1 MAKIHPADAE
11 SMRILELQK
20 NNADTTRLRD
30 GILIVITSI
39 FIAVFAILVWL
50 LPHKSFS
57 ADENRTLQE
66 FPKFSFEALTDGEY
80 TADIGSFYSDQ
91 FPARRFFVGLK
102 SVAELGQL
110 KMQNNSVIPASGGR
124 LVKRLEY
131 ENLDAAEKNLGTIE
145 DFEELLSAKEI
156 PLTTVIAPR
165 STDIFA
171 DFLHPLYSR
180 ERADRIWG
188 AVEESGLAD
197 LSLVEPLKKAEND
210 GGYVWYKTDHHWTAD
225 GAYLAYSLLAD
236 ELGYSP
242 LPPEFFKPTTVSE
255 EFYGT
260 TWSSSGMPWTAPDQM
275 KLYRFEGDEAYLVEN
290 MITGDVMQGFYD
302 SSKLEVK
309 DKYSTYLGGNQAYVR
324 VYDPSA
330 TQEKPKLLIVKD
342 SFAHSLAPFLALHYE
357 LHIVD
362 LRYYTESTAKLA
374 LSIDA
379 DRVLILV
386 GADTLATST
395 DLTLLRYGLG
405 SIE

>member
-20 NNADTTRLRD
+20 NNADTTRRRD

-57 ADENRTLQE
+57 ADENRSLQE
-66 FPKFSFEALTDGEY
+66 FPKFSFEGLIEGDF

-91 FPARRFFVGLK
+91 FPARRFFVEMK

-131 ENLDAAEKNLGTIE
+131 VSLDAAEKNLGAIE
-145 DFEELLSAKEI
+145 DFKELLSTKEI

-165 STDIFA
+165 STDVFA
-171 DFLHPLYSR
+171 DFVHPLYSR
-180 ERADRIWG
+180 QRADRIWEAIG
-188 AVEESGLAD
+188 ESGLSD
-197 LSLVEPLKKAEND
+197 LSLVEPLKKAENE
-210 GGYVWYKTDHHWTAD
+210 GGYIWYKTDHHWTTD
-225 GAYLAYSLLAD
+225 GAYLAYTLLAD
-236 ELGYSP
+236 ELNYSP
-242 LPPEFFKPTTVSE
+242 LPTEFFKPTTVSE

-260 TWSSSGMPWTAPDQM
+260 TWSSSGMPWTKPDKM
-275 KLYRFEGDEAYLVEN
+275 TFYRFDGDEEYVVKN
-290 MITGDVMQGFYD
+290 MITDDVMQGFYD

-309 DKYSTYLGGNQAYVR
+309 DKYSTFLGGNQAYVK
-324 VYDPSA
+324 VYNPSA
-330 TQEKPKLLIVKD
+330 ADEKPKLLIVKD
-342 SFAHSLAPFLALHYE
+342 SFAHSIAPFLALHYE

-379 DRVLILV
+379 DHVLILV

>member
-11 SMRILELQK
+11 TMRILELQK
-20 NNADTTRLRD
+20 NNADVTRRRD
-30 GILIVITSI
+30 GILIIITAL
-39 FIAVFAILVWL
+39 FIAVFAVLVWL
-50 LPHKSFS
+50 LPHKPFS
-57 ADENRTLQE
+57 EDENRTLQE
-66 FPKFSFEALTDGEY
+66 FPKFSLEALTEGEY

-131 ENLDAAEKNLGTIE
+131 ESLDAAKKNLDAIK
-145 DFEELLSAKEI
+145 DFEELLTSKEI
-156 PLTTVIAPR
+156 PVTTVIAPR

-171 DFLHPLYSR
+171 DFVHPIYSR
-180 ERADRIWG
+180 DRTDKIWSLIN
-188 AVEESGLAD
+188 ESGLSD

-210 GGYVWYKTDHHWTAD
+210 GGYVWYKTDHHWTTD
-225 GAYLAYSLLAD
+225 GAYLAYTLLAD
-236 ELGYSP
+236 ELNYSP

-260 TWSSSGMPWTAPDQM
+260 TWSSSGMPWTAPDEM
-275 KLYRFEGDEAYLVEN
+275 KLYRFEGDEAYVVEN

-302 SSKLEVK
+302 NSKLEVK
-309 DKYSTYLGGNQAYVR
+309 DKYSTFLGGNQAYVK
-324 VYDPSA
+324 VYDPTA
-330 TQEKPKLLIVKD
+330 TVEKPKLLIVKD
-342 SFAHSLAPFLALHYE
+342 SFAHSLAPFLAIHYE

>member
-11 SMRILELQK
+11 TMRIIDLQK
-20 NNADTTRLRD
+20 NNANATRRRD
-30 GILIVITSI
+30 AILIAITAI
-39 FIAVFAILVWL
+39 FIAVFAILTWL

-66 FPKFSFEALTDGEY
+66 FPKFSFEALTEGDY

-131 ENLDAAEKNLGTIE
+131 ESLDKAEKNLAAIK
-145 DFEELLSAKEI
+145 DFEELLSAKGI
-156 PLTTVIAPR
+156 PMTTVIAPR

-171 DFLHPLYSR
+171 DFVHPIYSR
-180 ERADRIWG
+180 QRTDKIWST
-188 AVEESGLAD
+188 VNESGLSD
-197 LSLVEPLKKAEND
+197 LSLVEPLKKAENN
-210 GGYVWYKTDHHWTAD
+210 GGYVWYKTDHHWTTD
-225 GAYLAYSLLAD
+225 GAYLAYTLLAD
-236 ELGYSP
+236 ELNYSP
-242 LPPEFFKPTTVSE
+242 LSPEFFDPTTVSE

-260 TWSSSGMPWTAPDQM
+260 TWSSSGMPWTKPDKM
-275 KLYRFEGDEAYLVEN
+275 TFYRFEGDAAYVVKN

-302 SSKLEVK
+302 SAKLETK
-309 DKYSTYLGGNQAYVR
+309 DKYSAFLGGNQAYVK
-324 VYDPSA
+324 VYDPTA
-330 TQEKPKLLIVKD
+330 TEVKPKLLVVKD
-342 SFAHSLAPFLALHYE
+342 SFAHAIAPFLALHYE